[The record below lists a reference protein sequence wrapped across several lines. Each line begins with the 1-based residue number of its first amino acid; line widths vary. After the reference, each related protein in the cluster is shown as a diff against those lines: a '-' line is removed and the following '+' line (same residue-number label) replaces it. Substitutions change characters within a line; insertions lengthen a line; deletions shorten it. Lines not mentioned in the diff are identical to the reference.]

1 MRKTTFI
8 FILIL
13 VLGFVQGVWAT
24 VSEYSFSSIQ
34 NVFTEISGG
43 TVLGTAANDNESF
56 NAIPLGFTFTY
67 NGADYTEISV
77 QTNGFL
83 AMGATVATSNTA
95 ISAATGTNNIV
106 AALNRDIK
114 SRDTGELM
122 YLLSGTAPNRIFT
135 VQWKHY
141 RRAPTTTANDDFSFQ
156 IQLLENG
163 NKVAFVYGTFTTVT
177 ASTAAAIQVGLRG
190 DSNTDFSNRTT
201 TTDWSATTAGT
212 ANNNFCTLS
221 ATVFPASGL
230 TFTFQ
235 PPAAGEPP
243 LAAQNP
249 VPVNNAVNV
258 PIAANLSWISGGG
271 NVEGYKVYLGTD
283 NPPTN
288 IVNGTTQTGTIYNP
302 ADFSYITTY
311 YWKIVPYN
319 SFGDA
324 LNCPVWSFT
333 TLADPTV
340 TTFPYNQNFDAVTA
354 PTLPLGWTT
363 INANNDSYIWE
374 TYAGNYQS
382 APNSARMRFNASL
395 AMNDW
400 LLMPPMQLTQG
411 TYYKVRFYYRGTTTE
426 NPEKL
431 ALYWGN
437 QPTEAALANQIFV
450 NENIT
455 NITYTA
461 VEAIMQAPSDGI
473 YYFGFKG
480 YSDMDMFYIYL
491 DNVTVDVWVEVLNP
505 PRNLAA
511 VINGFDVTLSW
522 DAPLPSRALLGY
534 KVYRDNVPIA
544 TLNDPAVLTYTDA
557 GLTSGMY
564 SYSLSALY
572 TSGESVQI
580 GPILADVAPVILP
593 PANLT
598 ANVVDRDITLNWTNP
613 EGNWITWSNMT
624 LGNSVGTGSAITF
637 DVAHR
642 WAQEDLIPYAG
653 RSISR
658 IEFVPVFSN
667 CTYTIK
673 IWTGG
678 SATNAGTLVH
688 SQVVSNPV
696 MNEWNLV
703 ILNAWIPI
711 PATGELYYGYEVNT
725 QGGYPAGCDSGPQ
738 IEGKGNMMYFQ
749 GAWQTLTQVAPTLTY
764 NWAIRAFAQ
773 FSAPAEVAE
782 LQPIPE
788 LHDYP
793 VTSEPLGLSHFDP
806 NPDSRVISG
815 YKVYRDGALLTTIN
829 DEEINTYTDFGLPNA
844 TYLYTVTSVAST
856 GESEPATIQ
865 VVLNF
870 QLAQQF
876 FGDDF
881 EAYPDF
887 ATTFAPWNLRDLD
900 HSTTYGFTGIEFPGS
915 GTAMS
920 YIVFNPSATTP
931 PMTTITAHGGSK
943 MLACMSAT
951 TPPNSDWMI
960 APRVTLGTNSA
971 VKFFARSHTDAY
983 GLERFRVG
991 VCTLPAIVVQGFT
1004 YINDGEYVEAP
1015 TEWHEY
1021 VYDLSAYDG
1030 QTVFI
1035 GIRCVTDDGLAFYVD
1050 DFTLHSDGGII
1061 VEGEDPLA
1069 PPLVTELK
1077 GNYPNPFN
1085 PETTITYSLQGDI
1098 PVSLEIYNIK
1108 GQRVKTLVNETKA
1121 AGNHNVVWKG
1131 LDDNNQPV
1139 ASGVYF
1145 FKMNAGKYSS
1155 TRKMILMK

>member
-1 MRKTTFI
+1 MDKMKVCF
-8 FILIL
+8 FVLL
-13 VLGFVQGVWAT
+13 FSVAVLGIQAT
-24 VSEYSFSSIQ
+24 VSEYSFTSTLGTY
-34 NVFTEISGG
+34 TEISGG

-56 NAIPLGFTFTY
+56 NAIPLSFTFSY
-67 NGADYTEISV
+67 NGVDYTEVSI

-83 AMGATVATSNTA
+83 AMGSTVATSNTA
-95 ISAATGTNNIV
+95 ISSTTGTNNIV

-156 IQLLENG
+156 IQLLESG
-163 NKVAFVYGTFTTVT
+163 NKVSFVYGAFTAVT

-190 DSNTDFSNRTT
+190 DANTDFNNRTT

-230 TFTFQ
+230 SFTFQ

-249 VPVNNAVNV
+249 VPANNAVNV
-258 PIAANLSWISGGG
+258 AIAANLSWISGGG

-283 NPPTN
+283 NPPSN
-288 IVNGTTQTGTIYNP
+288 IVNGTIQTGTLYNP
-302 ADFSYITTY
+302 ADFSYSTTY
-311 YWKIVPYN
+311 NWKIVPFN
-319 SFGDA
+319 SYGDA

-340 TTFPYNQNFDAVTA
+340 TTYPYNQNFDTVTA

-363 INANNDSYIWE
+363 INANNDSYTWE

-395 AMNDW
+395 VMNDW
-400 LLMPPMQLTQG
+400 LLMPPMQLTQD
-411 TYYKVRFYYRGTTTE
+411 TYYKVSFYYRGTTTE

-431 ALYWGN
+431 ALYWGD
-437 QPTEAALANQIFV
+437 QPTEAALTNQIFV

-455 NITYTA
+455 NVSYTA
-461 VEAIMQAPSDGI
+461 TEAIMQAPSSGVF
-473 YYFGFKG
+473 YFGFKG
-480 YSDMDMFYIYL
+480 YSAADMFYIYL
-491 DNVTVDVWVEVLNP
+491 DNISVSVWVEVLNP

-511 VINGFDVTLSW
+511 EVNGFDVTLTW
-522 DAPLPSRALLGY
+522 LAPIPSRAHLGY
-534 KVYRDNVPIA
+534 KVYRNN
-544 TLNDPAVLTYTDA
+544 TLLTTINDPAALSYTDA

-564 SYSLSALY
+564 SYSVSALY
-572 TSGESVQI
+572 TSGESVQV

-613 EGNWITWSNMT
+613 EGNWITWCNMT
-624 LGNSVGTGSAITF
+624 LGNSVGTGAAITF

-642 WAQEDLIPYAG
+642 WTQEDLAPYAG
-653 RSISR
+653 RSLSR
-658 IEFVPVFSN
+658 IEFVPIFNN
-667 CTYTIK
+667 CIYTIK
-673 IWTGG
+673 VWTGG

-696 MNEWNLV
+696 LNQWNMV
-703 ILNAWIPI
+703 ILNAWVPI
-711 PATGELYYGYEVNT
+711 PSTGDLYYGYEVNT

-773 FSAPAEVAE
+773 FAAPNPGME
-782 LQPIPE
+782 LQPLPD

-793 VTSEPLGLSHFDP
+793 VVSAPLALSHFVP
-806 NPDSRVISG
+806 NPNPRVISG
-815 YKVYRDGALLTTIN
+815 YKVYRDGVLLNTLN
-829 DEEINTYTDFGLPNA
+829 DEETITYTDPSLPNA
-844 TYLYTVTSVAST
+844 TYLYAVTSLAAT

-870 QLAQQF
+870 QLAQQI
-876 FGDDF
+876 FGDGF
-881 EAYPDF
+881 EDHPDF
-887 ATTFAPWNLRDLD
+887 ALTFAPWTLKDVD
-900 HSTTYGFTGIEFPGS
+900 QSTTYGFNGISFPGS
-915 GTAMS
+915 GSAMA
-920 YIVFNPSATTP
+920 YMIFNPSATTP
-931 PMTTITAHGGSK
+931 PMTTIVPHEGSK
-943 MLACMSAT
+943 MAVCMAATSA
-951 TPPNSDWMI
+951 PNNDWLV
-960 APRVTLGTNSA
+960 APRVHLGTDSA
-971 VKFFARSHTDAY
+971 IKFFARSHTDTY

-991 VCTLPAIVVQGFT
+991 VCTLPAVIVQGFT
-1004 YINDGEYVEAP
+1004 YVSGADFVEAP

-1035 GIRCVTDDGLAFYVD
+1035 GIRCVSDDALAFYVD
-1050 DFTLHSDGGII
+1050 DCTLHSDGGSI
-1061 VEGEDPLA
+1061 VANDDPA
-1069 PPLVTELK
+1069 VPVIVTELK

-1085 PETTITYSLQGDI
+1085 PETTISYSVKDNQ
-1098 PVSLEIYNIK
+1098 PVSLEIYNVK
-1108 GQRVKTLVNETKA
+1108 GQKVKTLVNETKKT
-1121 AGNHNVVWKG
+1121 GNYTAVWNGVDDHNR
-1131 LDDNNQPV
+1131 PV

-1145 FKMNAGKYSS
+1145 FKMKAGKYSS
-1155 TRKMILMK
+1155 TKKMILMK